1 MAKNEPPVPLELIED
16 IILSLR
22 GQRVM
27 LDRDLAALY
36 GTSTKVFNQ
45 AVKRNEAKFPSDFRF
60 QLTQEEKQEVVTN
73 RDHLKNLKYSPVLPY
88 AFTEHG
94 ALMAANVLNSEQANS
109 MSVYIVRAFVRLRET
124 ILGNSKL
131 AMKLMEVKKP
141 NFGELRLSRRQLAS
155 PIHRLP
161 FSYYDDKTCSVLL
174 KLSRVKTLLAS
185 FWHPYSPDQG
195 SAPVGFAEEVL
206 SSP

>member
-131 AMKLMEVKKP
+131 AMKLMEVEQRLDRHDESLNALVNAIKHLLDEPETKGKK
-141 NFGELRLSRRQLAS
+141 RRM
-155 PIHRLP
+155 
-161 FSYYDDKTCSVLL
+161 
-174 KLSRVKTLLAS
+174 
-185 FWHPYSPDQG
+185 
-195 SAPVGFAEEVL
+195 GFIVEEK
-206 SSP
+206 

>member
-1 MAKNEPPVPLELIED
+1 MAKHEPPFPLEFIEE

-36 GTSTKVFNQ
+36 GTSTKAFNQ
-45 AVKRNEAKFPSDFRF
+45 AVKRNEAKFPLDFCF
-60 QLTQEEKQEVVTN
+60 QLTLEEKKEVVTN

-94 ALMAANVLNSEQANS
+94 ALMAANVLNSDQANT

-124 ILGNSKL
+124 ILGNNKL
-131 AMKLMEVKKP
+131 ALKLMEVEKRLDRHDESINALLSVIECLLNEPEDKSKK
-141 NFGELRLSRRQLAS
+141 RRM
-155 PIHRLP
+155 
-161 FSYYDDKTCSVLL
+161 
-174 KLSRVKTLLAS
+174 
-185 FWHPYSPDQG
+185 
-195 SAPVGFAEEVL
+195 GFIIE
-206 SSP
+206 

>member
-1 MAKNEPPVPLELIED
+1 MKVATTAGRPIQNTMPKNELSVPVEFIEE

-36 GTSTKVFNQ
+36 GVSTKVFNQ
-45 AVKRNEAKFPSDFRF
+45 AVKRNESKFPADFRF
-60 QLTQEEKQEVVTN
+60 QLTKEEKREVFTN
-73 RDHLKNLKYSPVLPY
+73 CDHLEKLKYSPVLPY

-94 ALMAANVLNSEQANS
+94 ALMAANVLKSEQANQ

-131 AMKLMEVKKP
+131 A
-141 NFGELRLSRRQLAS
+141 
-155 PIHRLP
+155 
-161 FSYYDDKTCSVLL
+161 L
-174 KLSRVKTLLAS
+174 KLVEVEKRLDRHDENINALVNAIESLLDE
-185 FWHPYSPDQG
+185 PEEKG
-195 SAPVGFAEEVL
+195 KKRKMGFIVDED
-206 SSP
+206 

>member
-1 MAKNEPPVPLELIED
+1 MPKNELSVPLEFIEE

-36 GTSTKVFNQ
+36 GVSTKVFNQ
-45 AVKRNEAKFPSDFRF
+45 AVKRNESKFPADFRF
-60 QLTQEEKQEVVTN
+60 QLTKDEKQEVVTN
-73 RDHLKNLKYSPVLPY
+73 CDHLKNLKYSPVLPY

-94 ALMAANVLNSEQANS
+94 ALMAANVLNSEQANA

-131 AMKLMEVKKP
+131 ALKLMDVEKRLDRHDDSINALVNAIECLLDEPEEKTTKK
-141 NFGELRLSRRQLAS
+141 RRM
-155 PIHRLP
+155 
-161 FSYYDDKTCSVLL
+161 
-174 KLSRVKTLLAS
+174 
-185 FWHPYSPDQG
+185 
-195 SAPVGFAEEVL
+195 GFIVEED
-206 SSP
+206 

>member
-1 MAKNEPPVPLELIED
+1 MPKHELSVPVEFIEE
-16 IILSLR
+16 IILLLR

-36 GTSTKVFNQ
+36 GVSTKAFNQ
-45 AVKRNEAKFPSDFRF
+45 AVKRNENKFPEDFRF
-60 QLTQEEKQEVVTN
+60 QLTKEEKQEVVTN
-73 RDHLKNLKYSPVLPY
+73 RDHLKNLKYSSVLPY

-131 AMKLMEVKKP
+131 AMKLMEVEKRLDRHDESLNALVNAIECLLDEPEEKGKK
-141 NFGELRLSRRQLAS
+141 RRM
-155 PIHRLP
+155 
-161 FSYYDDKTCSVLL
+161 
-174 KLSRVKTLLAS
+174 
-185 FWHPYSPDQG
+185 
-195 SAPVGFAEEVL
+195 GFIAEEE
-206 SSP
+206 

>member
-1 MAKNEPPVPLELIED
+1 MPMNELSVPAEFIEE

-36 GTSTKVFNQ
+36 GVSTKVFNQ
-45 AVKRNEAKFPSDFRF
+45 AVKRNESKFPADFRF
-60 QLTQEEKQEVVTN
+60 QLTKEEKQEVVTN
-73 RDHLKNLKYSPVLPY
+73 CDHLEKLKYSPVLPY

-94 ALMAANVLNSEQANS
+94 ALMAANVLNSDQANQ

-131 AMKLMEVKKP
+131 ALKLMEVEKRLDRHDDNINALVNAIECLLDEPEEKVKK
-141 NFGELRLSRRQLAS
+141 R
-155 PIHRLP
+155 
-161 FSYYDDKTCSVLL
+161 KM
-174 KLSRVKTLLAS
+174 
-185 FWHPYSPDQG
+185 
-195 SAPVGFAEEVL
+195 GFIVEED
-206 SSP
+206 

>member
-1 MAKNEPPVPLELIED
+1 MPKNELSVPVEFIEE

-36 GTSTKVFNQ
+36 GVSTKVFNQ
-45 AVKRNEAKFPSDFRF
+45 AVKRNERRFPADFRF
-60 QLTQEEKQEVVTN
+60 QLTKEEKQEVVTN
-73 RDHLKNLKYSPVLPY
+73 CDHLKPLKYSPVLPY

-94 ALMAANVLNSEQANS
+94 ALMAANVLNSDQANQ

-131 AMKLMEVKKP
+131 AMRLMEVEQRLDRHDESLNALVSAIECLLNEPEEKGKKRKMG
-141 NFGELRLSRRQLAS
+141 F
-155 PIHRLP
+155 IV
-161 FSYYDDKTCSVLL
+161 DK
-174 KLSRVKTLLAS
+174 
-185 FWHPYSPDQG
+185 
-195 SAPVGFAEEVL
+195 E
-206 SSP
+206 

>member
-1 MAKNEPPVPLELIED
+1 MAKHEPPVPLEFIED

-36 GTSTKVFNQ
+36 GTSTKAFNQ
-45 AVKRNEAKFPSDFRF
+45 AVKRNEAKFPPDFCF
-60 QLTQEEKQEVVTN
+60 QLTQEEKKEVVTN

-94 ALMAANVLNSEQANS
+94 ALMAANVLNSDQANT

-124 ILGNSKL
+124 VLGNSKL
-131 AMKLMEVKKP
+131 ALKLMEVEKRLDRHDESINALLNAIECLLDEPEDKSKK
-141 NFGELRLSRRQLAS
+141 RRM
-155 PIHRLP
+155 
-161 FSYYDDKTCSVLL
+161 
-174 KLSRVKTLLAS
+174 
-185 FWHPYSPDQG
+185 
-195 SAPVGFAEEVL
+195 GFIVEEE
-206 SSP
+206 

>member
-1 MAKNEPPVPLELIED
+1 MPKNEPPVPLELIED

-36 GTSTKVFNQ
+36 GTTTKVFNQ

-60 QLTQEEKQEVVTN
+60 QLTDEEKKEVVTK
-73 RDHLKNLKYSPVLPY
+73 RDHLKSLKYSPVLPY

-131 AMKLMEVKKP
+131 ALKMMEVEKRLDRHDESLNALVNAIECLLDEPEEKGKKK
-141 NFGELRLSRRQLAS
+141 RRM
-155 PIHRLP
+155 
-161 FSYYDDKTCSVLL
+161 
-174 KLSRVKTLLAS
+174 
-185 FWHPYSPDQG
+185 
-195 SAPVGFAEEVL
+195 GFVVEEK
-206 SSP
+206 

>member
-1 MAKNEPPVPLELIED
+1 MPKHELSVPVEFIEE
-16 IILSLR
+16 IILLLR

-36 GTSTKVFNQ
+36 GVSTKAFNQ
-45 AVKRNEAKFPSDFRF
+45 AVKRNESKFPEDFRF
-60 QLTQEEKQEVVTN
+60 QLTKEEKQEVVTN

-131 AMKLMEVKKP
+131 AVKLMEVEKRLDRHDESLNALVNAIECLLDEPEEKGKK
-141 NFGELRLSRRQLAS
+141 RRM
-155 PIHRLP
+155 
-161 FSYYDDKTCSVLL
+161 
-174 KLSRVKTLLAS
+174 
-185 FWHPYSPDQG
+185 
-195 SAPVGFAEEVL
+195 GFIAEEQ
-206 SSP
+206 